1 MLTGSLSFVATA
13 KGNFVQTLA
22 LLLLCCMSAPIGVC
36 WCEVAHAQIPVGGRS
51 STGQPNTAKGT
62 TANTYHAY
70 PLTHVDVGGVESLLR
85 EILNQQQENYRLV
98 VNSEANQLLLQ
109 GTPDSQQIAVELV
122 RLVDR
127 PTELIADEKRGSIT
141 NESYPSQHPLGT
153 LSPHSVSL
161 KQMGAAQ
168 VAERLHALLGNSL
181 QGHVNSEYGSEYYSW
196 RTNTEAKD
204 TPAKGTINF
213 DVNHQLATVHG
224 SAKTVPQMIRLLSV
238 LDQEPPSSGALK
250 VLRVRSEATILISQ
264 TADRLQRLP
273 VSYAESSQTST
284 ATAFPSL
291 LHRHFNSL
299 LFTAEPAKEAEAKLP
314 SDRHTQF
321 ADYQAEQDHTSIV
334 AAQFELE
341 AVASE
346 GEDVDTE
353 QTASGKLLRQL
364 GLDVDIEVLPDLDVV
379 ILRGRDDEVER
390 VADIIREIERIAD
403 EVEAQTHIV
412 ALKHTNSGALAKLIQ
427 STSTT
432 LLRGR
437 QGRATVISLD
447 TPNAL
452 LLIGWGEALVAI
464 QELIDKLDRPAAAD
478 AQMQIFHLQHAN
490 VTQVGRSVNQLF
502 SSKSGL
508 APTVN
513 AVVDLRSNS
522 LIVHAAPRDMLT
534 VAKLIEQL
542 DVAQTAASEQ
552 VRIFK
557 LTHTLASDLSST
569 ITSAVNSVR
578 GTSSSKSAILELLAV
593 DAEGERII
601 KSGILDHVTIT
612 PNTQTNTLVVT
623 APAESMDLVAALI
636 KQLDQPTSTAQI
648 KVFRIINGDANS
660 MVLMLRSLLPTQ
672 TGNNTRPQLAGS
684 EGETSLAPLRFSVER
699 RTNSIIAAGST
710 GDLRIVEALLMRLDE
725 HEMKRR
731 RNTIYRLRNA
741 PSVDV
746 ARAINTFLVSEQRIQ
761 RLAPGELS
769 PFQMIESEV
778 VVVPEP
784 VSNSLI
790 ISATT
795 RFYEDIMDLVQQLD
809 AQPPQVMIQVLI
821 AEVSLGDVD
830 EFGVEL
836 GLQDSVLFDRSLL
849 GELVTTTN
857 TVTSSTAAGVVTN
870 TNEIIQGATNIPG
883 FMFNNKGPLGNSGS
897 DQSLNGSGRVG
908 SQGISSFSVG
918 RINDELGFGGLVLSA
933 SSQSVSVLIRALQE
947 SRRLEVL
954 SRPQI
959 MTLDNQPAF
968 VQVGQRVP
976 YITESQLTNFGRVN
990 QVELIDVGLI
1000 LGVTPRISPEGM
1012 VVMEIDAEK
1021 SLVGPEDEGI
1031 PIAIS
1036 PTGEA
1041 INSPKIDITTAQTTV
1056 SAASGE
1062 TIILGGL
1069 ITKRSKN
1076 VHRRVP
1082 FLADI
1087 PLLGDLFRYDLVE
1100 TRRTELLIILT
1111 PRVILGPKD
1120 QERLRQV
1127 ESARM
1132 NWCAADVHS
1141 LLGEGLHDEV
1151 GFPDQHSQVPII
1163 FPDKNPRGLFDTVP
1177 LESQTPVG
1185 TSGMLPVDEL
1195 VPPTDRSSFPTDA
1208 SAPLSAEPLANSN
1221 VVPTQWQADSKIQAN
1236 AYSNLPKTD
1245 VPLAFEKGPAENKRW
1260 NPLGWLRK

>member
-1 MLTGSLSFVATA
+1 MSTGSLSVVTTA
-13 KGNFVQTLA
+13 NGNSQTLT
-22 LLLLCCMSAPIGVC
+22 LLVRCWICATIVVC
-36 WCEVAHAQIPVGGRS
+36 WCEVAQAQMPAGRS
-51 STGQPNTAKGT
+51 SSISQQVSSKGST
-62 TANTYHAY
+62 TSSYQAY
-70 PLTHVDVGGVESLLR
+70 SLSHVDAVGVEPLLR
-85 EILNQQQENYRLV
+85 KILNQQQRTFRIV
-98 VNSEANQLLLQ
+98 VNSEANQLLVQ
-109 GTPDSQQIAVELV
+109 GAPDAQHIAVELIH
-122 RLVDR
+122 LVDR
-127 PTELIADEKRGSIT
+127 PAESKPNEKKVSVAK
-141 NESYPSQHPLGT
+141 ESYPSQHPAET
-153 LSPHSVSL
+153 LSHYSVSL
-161 KQMGAAQ
+161 KQMGAMS
-168 VAERLHALLGNSL
+168 VAGRLQKLLGDSL
-181 QGHVNSEYGSEYYSW
+181 QVLTNSEDSSGSYSW
-196 RTNTEAKD
+196 RTNTEA
-204 TPAKGTINF
+204 TGTQAKGTIKF
-213 DVNHQLATVHG
+213 DASHQLATVYA
-224 SAKTVPQMIRLLSV
+224 SAKTAPQMLRLLSA
-238 LDQEPPSSGALK
+238 LDEAPSSSSELK
-250 VLRVRSEATILISQ
+250 VLRVRSEATTLISQ
-264 TADRLQRLP
+264 TANRLQQLP
-273 VSYAESSQTST
+273 VSYAKSSRNSN
-284 ATAFPSL
+284 AAGYPSL

-299 LFTAEPAKEAEAKLP
+299 LFTAEPAKEAAAMLP
-314 SDRHTQF
+314 SNRRAQF
-321 ADYQAEQDHTSIV
+321 ADYQTEQDHGSIV

-346 GEDVDTE
+346 SIDAEE
-353 QTASGKLLRQL
+353 QTTSGKLLRQL
-364 GLDVDIEVLPDLDVV
+364 SLDVDIEILPDLDVV

-390 VADIIREIERIAD
+390 VADIIREIEQIAD
-403 EVEAQTHIV
+403 ELEAQTEV
-412 ALKHTNSGALAKLIQ
+412 VSLDHTSSGALAKLIQ

-432 LLRGR
+432 LLQGR

-452 LLIGWGEALVAI
+452 LLIGWGEAFVTI
-464 QELIDKLDRPAAAD
+464 RELIGKLDRPVAAD
-478 AQMQIFHLQHAN
+478 SQMQIFPLRHAN
-490 VTQVGRSVNQLF
+490 VTQVGRSVQQLF
-502 SSKSGL
+502 SSKTGL

-522 LIVHAAPRDMLT
+522 LIVHAAPRDMLK

-557 LTHTLASDLSST
+557 LTHTLAADLSST

-578 GTSSSKSAILELLAV
+578 GTASSKSAVLELLAV

-601 KSGILDHVTIT
+601 RSGILDQVTIT

-636 KQLDQPTSTAQI
+636 SQLDQPTSTAQI

-699 RTNSIIAAGST
+699 RTNSIIASGST

-731 RNTIYRLRNA
+731 RNTVYRLRNA

-746 ARAINTFLVSEQRIQ
+746 ARAINQFLINEQRIQ

-821 AEVSLGDVD
+821 AEVALGNAD
-830 EFGVEL
+830 EFGVEM

-857 TVTSSTAAGVVTN
+857 SISSSTPAGIITD
-870 TNEIIQGATNIPG
+870 TNEIIQGATNVPG
-883 FMFNNKGPLGNSGS
+883 FLFNNTGPLGNSGS
-897 DQSLNGSGRVG
+897 DQSLNRANRVG

-918 RINDELGFGGLVLSA
+918 RINNELGFGGLVLSA

-1021 SLVGPEDEGI
+1021 SLVGPESEGI

-1082 FLADI
+1082 LLADI

-1120 QERLRQV
+1120 QEHLRQV

-1132 NWCAADVHS
+1132 GWCAADVHS
-1141 LLGEGLHDEV
+1141 LLGEGLYDDV
-1151 GFPDQHSQVPII
+1151 GFPAQHSQVPTI
-1163 FPDKNPRGLFDTVP
+1163 FPDQNPRGLLDAVP
-1177 LESQTPVG
+1177 HELQQPEGTPGV
-1185 TSGMLPVDEL
+1185 LPVNES
-1195 VPPTDRSSFPTDA
+1195 VPPNDRLSFPADA
-1208 SAPLSAEPLANSN
+1208 SLPLSAEPLANDN
-1221 VVPTQWQADSKIQAN
+1221 VVPTQWQADSKNQTN
-1236 AYSNLPKTD
+1236 AYTNLPKTD
-1245 VPLAFEKGPAENKRW
+1245 VPLTLDQGSTEKKRW